1 MIKKIII
8 LSSFIAFIF
17 LFDGC
22 DNVKKLNKVDV
33 AIAFNK
39 QSKLEF
45 PFVGHGVQWSAYPH
59 ADSKDAEWG
68 FLMTDEKWD
77 ELYKRLDFV
86 NPNIIRVMDVS
97 TWRYYKG
104 LDKNGQPKIDFQ
116 SQEIRSLYKLLD
128 YCQSRHI
135 KVLFGEWGAPGL
147 WNLDETIPE
156 IERADDTRWINMI
169 VKYLE
174 HLILEKGYTCI
185 QYYNLVNEPNGY
197 WASTDGDWEQWKSG
211 YIKLGEAFKQS
222 ELDKYVQLSG
232 PDVVTQWDHPT
243 HPKKAHDWVY
253 STVNDLDSITGL
265 YDFHIYAD
273 QELIRK
279 GDFVAYLKPF
289 TSEINKT
296 NKPFVLGELG
306 MKYSGELKVENRK
319 RGEEDPYA
327 GPDDSSMFVYDYFYG
342 VDMADAAIQSMLAGV
357 GGTIAWDLDDA
368 MHTVGDLGEKNQL
381 KKWGMWNILS
391 EEFGDLEVDKKP
403 RPWSYSWTL
412 LCNLFP
418 PEASIYK
425 PEYVVVNDSVR
436 SVASSTE
443 NHFSSAIVNQS
454 SALKQVAVSISELYS
469 SKMPLYL
476 YEYSEDS
483 RPVNSS
489 GFPIVSKTIEVS
501 SKLEDIVIPV
511 KANSVVFLSTILI
524 K

>member
-1 MIKKIII
+1 MNKSNLVVLLAII
-8 LSSFIAFIF
+8 LLLSSCSETKGQKKAVIDIAFTKANKLDFSFI
-17 LFDGC
+17 
-22 DNVKKLNKVDV
+22 
-33 AIAFNK
+33 
-39 QSKLEF
+39 
-45 PFVGHGVQWSAYPH
+45 GHGVQWSAYPH

-68 FLMTDEKWD
+68 FLMTNEKWE

-86 NPNIIRVMDVS
+86 KPNIIRVMDVS

-104 LDKNGQPKIDFQ
+104 LDKNKQPILDFNT
-116 SQEIRSLYKLLD
+116 QEIKSLYKLLD
-128 YCQSRHI
+128 YCQDRKI

-156 IERADDTRWINMI
+156 IERADDPRWIGMI
-169 VKYLE
+169 VKYLK

-211 YIKLGEAFKQS
+211 YIQLNKALKTSG
-222 ELDKYVQLSG
+222 LHKYVSLSG
-232 PDVVTQWDHPT
+232 PDAVTQWNHPS

-253 STVNDLDSITGL
+253 STVTDLDSITGL

-273 QELIRK
+273 QDLIRT
-279 GDFVAYLKPF
+279 GNFVSYLEPF

-296 NKPFVLGELG
+296 KKPLVLGELG
-306 MKYSGELKVENRK
+306 MKYSGALKEENRK
-319 RGEEDPYA
+319 RGEEDSHA

-381 KKWGMWNILS
+381 KKWGMWNILA

-403 RPWSYSWTL
+403 RPWSYTWTL

-418 PEASIYK
+418 PESTIYK
-425 PEYVVVNDSVR
+425 PEFSIKNDSIR
-436 SVASSTE
+436 SVAMTSKNQFTM
-443 NHFSSAIVNQS
+443 ALVNQS
-454 SALKQVAVSISELYS
+454 KSVKNIHLETDLLEENT
-469 SKMPLYL
+469 PLYL
-476 YEYSEDS
+476 YEYSEIN
-483 RPVNSS
+483 RPINSE
-489 GFPIVSKTIEVS
+489 GFPIVSKNIEEELTV
-501 SKLEDIVIPV
+501 EV
-511 KANSVVFLSTILI
+511 KSNSVIFLSTIVI